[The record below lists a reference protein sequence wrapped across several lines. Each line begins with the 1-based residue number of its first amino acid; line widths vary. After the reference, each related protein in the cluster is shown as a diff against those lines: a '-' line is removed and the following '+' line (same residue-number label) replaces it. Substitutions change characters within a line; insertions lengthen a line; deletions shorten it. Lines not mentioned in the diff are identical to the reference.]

1 MAKEKIIRH
10 SPLVRL
16 VHWSIVIST
25 FTLIITG
32 MFQLPLAR
40 RYFIDQ
46 IPGLAWSG
54 DYSATVLI
62 HYLAATVLLM
72 AVSVHVVYHLI
83 RKEYNLIPKKG
94 DLKESYLIIKA
105 MVGLGEEPKSDKYL
119 AEQRLAYLY
128 MALSFFLIIVTGVI
142 KVIKNLPTVF
152 FSDTTL
158 NWVTNIHNL
167 ATFMII
173 FGIIAHLA
181 AFVFKA
187 NRPLVPSMFTGKV
200 DLEYIKSRH
209 SIWYEKMQKKRKLKK
224 AA

>member
-72 AVSVHVVYHLI
+72 AVSVHIVYHLI
-83 RKEYNLIPKKG
+83 RKEYNLIPKRG
-94 DLKESYLIIKA
+94 DLKESYQIIKA
-105 MVGLGEEPKSDKYL
+105 MAGFGEEPKSDKYL
-119 AEQRLAYLY
+119 AEQRLAYIY
-128 MALSFFLIIVTGVI
+128 MAFSFFIIIVTGVI
-142 KVIKNLPTVF
+142 KVIKNLPTVV

-200 DLEYIKSRH
+200 DLEYIKNRH
-209 SIWYEKMQKKRKLKK
+209 SIWYEKMQKKGKLKK

>member
-10 SPLVRL
+10 SLLVRV
-16 VHWSIVIST
+16 VHWSIVVST

-128 MALSFFLIIVTGVI
+128 MAFSFFLIIVTGVI
-142 KVIKNLPTVF
+142 KVIKNLPTVV

-200 DLEYIKSRH
+200 DLEYIKNRH
-209 SIWYEKMQKKRKLKK
+209 SIWYEKMQKKGS
-224 AA
+224 

>member
-1 MAKEKIIRH
+1 
-10 SPLVRL
+10 
-16 VHWSIVIST
+16 
-25 FTLIITG
+25 

>member
-1 MAKEKIIRH
+1 
-10 SPLVRL
+10 
-16 VHWSIVIST
+16 
-25 FTLIITG
+25 

-200 DLEYIKSRH
+200 DLEYIKKRH
-209 SIWYEKMQKKRKLKK
+209 SIWYEKMQKKRELKK